1 MGFCEAGC
9 VDVVFS
15 EVMSGARSRSSAV
28 SAVLREQHV
37 NRHSVKECP
46 LVGHAFGGL
55 SWMWGLIYARSEMKS
70 KHMPAHTLKH
80 RVQTIVNGSSVD
92 IAFGVGLVLNK
103 SIVLSLK
110 RTD

>member
-37 NRHSVKECP
+37 NRHSVKEC
-46 LVGHAFGGL
+46 
-55 SWMWGLIYARSEMKS
+55 RSEMKS